1 MLCFEIL
8 INGSSVCI
16 AGNSNDRRLSVDVY
30 RGRNEPEP
38 NIFVAGDSYVE
49 NEWSERYIWGN
60 QRLKLRDEI
69 LIKVVHADQPD
80 LPIETHKINA
90 NQENERLT
98 DLIVKQTASLW
109 LDHLLRGDP
118 VPLSSQG
125 DDRSPKTER
134 IDERNCTFC
143 GKNQHEVKKLIASP
157 GKEFICN
164 ECVNICVEILQEPD
178 AKPSE
183 VASEPEPI
191 ARWPKRDFSET

>member
-60 QRLKLRDEI
+60 QRLKLGDEI

-118 VPLSSQG
+118 VPL
-125 DDRSPKTER
+125 
-134 IDERNCTFC
+134 
-143 GKNQHEVKKLIASP
+143 
-157 GKEFICN
+157 
-164 ECVNICVEILQEPD
+164 
-178 AKPSE
+178 
-183 VASEPEPI
+183 
-191 ARWPKRDFSET
+191 